1 MSTVMPRRAKAK
13 QASTATRTPQQERIR
28 IRAARLRVTTDQ
40 KLGQETPEWIREL
53 AKKPL

>member
-1 MSTVMPRRAKAK
+1 MSTVMPRKGKAK
-13 QASTATRTPQQERIR
+13 PASTATRTPQQERIR
-28 IRAARLRVTTDQ
+28 IRAARLWVTTDR